1 MLKNNSKAKI
11 FIVEDEVISEAIK
24 DCLENLG
31 YSVPDVASSG
41 EEAIKKIAAIRPD
54 LVLMD
59 INLKGD
65 VDGVQAAETI
75 WNYLQIPVVYCTGHS
90 DTNTLQRATVAGPFG
105 YILKPFEQNN
115 LYVAIET
122 ALQRHKLEVQLKER
136 SKWLEKILESIGDGI
151 IVTDPKS
158 YIKFLNPVAE
168 ALTGWKQEDA
178 LDRNLLE
185 VFNIID
191 VDTRLPVVNPV
202 MEALTKGVIVYSSEQ
217 INLISKQGIELAIA
231 DSAAPIKNHDGEVTG
246 AVLVFKSS
254 DRLTGIKSVREQMEQ
269 KCALLAQA
277 QQLEIQKAELQ
288 KLNQLKDD
296 FISTVAHEL
305 RTPITN
311 IKMAVQMLQL
321 VLERH
326 GVFDSESNLVSTQT
340 SRYFQILYDQCE
352 QELSLINDLLDL
364 QKLDADA
371 HILDLTTILLQHWV
385 PGIVEDFE
393 ERIRQNQQNL
403 QVNIPPNLPPLLSDL
418 PSLKRI
424 LTELLNN
431 ACKYTPPGE
440 QIIVTANVQEDM
452 MQLQVSNSGVE
463 ISTEQLQRI
472 FEKFYRIPNRNSN
485 QSGSGLGLPLVKKLV
500 ERLGGQIVVDI
511 PNNQISFTLKLPLG
525 QICPTGFY
533 NS

>member
-1 MLKNNSKAKI
+1 MLKNNSEIKI
-11 FIVEDEVISEAIK
+11 FIVEDEIISEAIK

-31 YSVPDVASSG
+31 YIVPDVASSG

-75 WNYLQIPVVYCTGHS
+75 WNCLQIPVVYCTAHS

-136 SKWLEKILESIGDGI
+136 GKWLEKILESIGDGV

-158 YIKFLNPVAE
+158 CIKFLNPVAE
-168 ALTGWKQEDA
+168 ALTGWKQADA
-178 LDRNLLE
+178 LERNLPE

-191 VDTRLPVVNPV
+191 TETRLPVVNPV
-202 MEALTKGVIVYSSEQ
+202 MAALTEGVIVYSSEQ

-246 AVLVFKSS
+246 AVLVFRSS

-277 QQLEIQKAELQ
+277 QQLETQKAELQ

-296 FISTVAHEL
+296 FIGTVAHEL

-311 IKMAVQMLQL
+311 IKMAIQMLQL
-321 VLERH
+321 VLDRH
-326 GVFDSESNLVSTQT
+326 GVFDSESNLASTQT
-340 SRYFQILYDQCE
+340 SRYFQILHDQCE

-385 PGIVEDFE
+385 LGVVEDFE
-393 ERIRQNQQNL
+393 ERIRQNHQNL
-403 QVNIPPNLPPLLSDL
+403 QVNIPPNLPPLVSDL
-418 PSLKRI
+418 SSLKRI

-440 QIIVTANVQEDM
+440 QIIVTANVQENM

-463 ISTEQLQRI
+463 ISAEQLQRI

-511 PNNQISFTLKLPLG
+511 YNNRINFTLKLPLG
-525 QICPTGFY
+525 QNCPGVFY